1 MEKSLR
7 YFILSC
13 ALACLAFSVFFAS
26 AFDAWPLSAFFLALG
41 AASFGIALA
50 LTGRAP
56 ARPIP
61 PSLEPKA

>member
-13 ALACLAFSVFFAS
+13 ALACLAFSAFFAS

-41 AASFGIALA
+41 VASFGIALA
-50 LTGRAP
+50 LTSPAP
-56 ARPIP
+56 ATSVPQ
-61 PSLEPKA
+61 SLKPEA